1 MMCQSSADSEVRFHF
16 WFFKNKNLVS
26 YVPKIGKSV
35 ILLST
40 MHSTTTIDKETAEQQ
55 KPDIITFYNMTK
67 GGVDVVDQTCI
78 LLEEEPK
85 DGPCVYFFNFL
96 DVVAINSA
104 VIYKAV
110 KQDGGMARKY
120 FIKQLA
126 LQLMRDALNMR
137 NQAKN
142 LSRDLQVLIQK
153 HAGTSSFEQKEL
165 NQLLKE
171 NQALFS
177 QHETDIGRIAVQH
190 KIHTIEHPP
199 ISCRPYRRLLA
210 EYDEIKR
217 QVEELSKKGLI
228 RESQSPWAFPVVLV
242 SKKDGSQRMC
252 IDYRKL
258 NAITIDDK
266 QPLPYIQDM
275 FDRLHN
281 AKYFTTLDI
290 AWGYWHVEI
299 HPDSVEKT
307 AFITN
312 DGHYE
317 FLVMPFGLKNAQSTF
332 QRIIQ
337 HIIGNLLWNGVC
349 NYQDDILIYSST
361 FKDHIELMKKIFD
374 KLKENNI
381 KLKLKKC
388 SFAKQEI
395 RYLGHIIGHN
405 KIKPDPEK
413 TKAINEFPQPKTV
426 KQPSVFQLRTRYPLF
441 LELLRT
447 KFGGGPFKPK
457 CERHETLADAIPP
470 ADSDSLLYR
479 KEISIYFRVFLK
491 SLNGPRRRQERE
503 DILTENQRLLSRL
516 FRSRGINLDWTE
528 VMRSKNLLQR
538 NRNHSAEKSINLLL
552 RKKNNYVE
560 DDKSATTSKPLNMP
574 RSKLRRIREVGYSY
588 CLDPSK
594 YTWGFLTQ
602 LVHSFRHG

>member
-1 MMCQSSADSEVRFHF
+1 M
-16 WFFKNKNLVS
+16 
-26 YVPKIGKSV
+26 KI
-35 ILLST
+35 L
-40 MHSTTTIDKETAEQQ
+40 
-55 KPDIITFYNMTK
+55 
-67 GGVDVVDQTCI
+67 
-78 LLEEEPK
+78 
-85 DGPCVYFFNFL
+85 
-96 DVVAINSA
+96 VAIYILFITPKQKVLMVIMSHCTPNSDKKPTTK
-104 VIYKAV
+104 VSDFGSHQYR
-110 KQDGGMARKY
+110 GGFD
-120 FIKQLA
+120 FI
-126 LQLMRDALNMR
+126 
-137 NQAKN
+137 
-142 LSRDLQVLIQK
+142 
-153 HAGTSSFEQKEL
+153 TSFGSNYDIVEKQKEL

-199 ISCRPYRRLLA
+199 ISCRPYRRPLA

-217 QVEELSKKGLI
+217 QVEELIKKGLI

-317 FLVMPFGLKNAQSTF
+317 FLVMPFGLKNAPSTF

-361 FKDHIELMKKIFD
+361 QVEEMLLCKTRNKIFR
-374 KLKENNI
+374 
-381 KLKLKKC
+381 
-388 SFAKQEI
+388 S
-395 RYLGHIIGHN
+395 YH
-405 KIKPDPEK
+405 
-413 TKAINEFPQPKTV
+413 
-426 KQPSVFQLRTRYPLF
+426 RT
-441 LELLRT
+441 
-447 KFGGGPFKPK
+447 
-457 CERHETLADAIPP
+457 
-470 ADSDSLLYR
+470 
-479 KEISIYFRVFLK
+479 
-491 SLNGPRRRQERE
+491 
-503 DILTENQRLLSRL
+503 
-516 FRSRGINLDWTE
+516 
-528 VMRSKNLLQR
+528 
-538 NRNHSAEKSINLLL
+538 
-552 RKKNNYVE
+552 
-560 DDKSATTSKPLNMP
+560 
-574 RSKLRRIREVGYSY
+574 
-588 CLDPSK
+588 
-594 YTWGFLTQ
+594 
-602 LVHSFRHG
+602 